1 MHKKLCV
8 PFGCRRALTRSV
20 LARNGNTVYYNV
32 NTQQPKGGRK
42 SMIRIFIVE
51 DDEIIANEVAKSLR
65 AWGFEAVLARA
76 FDRVDEE
83 FTASLAQLV
92 IMDISLPY
100 YNGYYWCERIRR
112 ASKVPIVFLSSRA
125 DTADVVMAVNM
136 GGDDY
141 IAKPVV
147 MELLIAKVQ
156 AVLRRAYDY
165 ETTTNTRFLG
175 AEFDVATSSL
185 MTSETKRELTKNES
199 RILSALLQKRGT
211 IVSRE
216 ELMLKLWDSDEFVDD
231 NTLSVNV
238 NRLRKT
244 LADAGLG
251 DCVKT
256 HKGQGYSLEA

>member
-1 MHKKLCV
+1 
-8 PFGCRRALTRSV
+8 
-20 LARNGNTVYYNV
+20 
-32 NTQQPKGGRK
+32 
-42 SMIRIFIVE
+42 MIRIFIVE
-51 DDEIIANEVAKSLR
+51 DDDIIANEVAKSLR
-65 AWGFEAVLARA
+65 SWGFEAVIATA
-76 FDRVDEE
+76 FDRIDEE
-83 FTASLAQLV
+83 FAASGSQLV

-112 ASKVPIVFLSSRA
+112 GSKVPIVFLSSRA

-156 AVLRRAYDY
+156 AMLRRAYDY
-165 ETTTNTRFLG
+165 ETGANPRFLG
-175 AEFDVATSSL
+175 AEFDAATNSVLIGES
-185 MTSETKRELTKNES
+185 KRELTKNES
-199 RILSALLQKRGT
+199 RILAALLEKRGA

-231 NTLSVNV
+231 NTLTVNV

-244 LADAGLG
+244 LSEAGLG

-256 HKGQGYSLEA
+256 HKGQGYSLEG

>member
-1 MHKKLCV
+1 
-8 PFGCRRALTRSV
+8 
-20 LARNGNTVYYNV
+20 
-32 NTQQPKGGRK
+32 
-42 SMIRIFIVE
+42 MIRIFIVE
-51 DDEIIANEVAKSLR
+51 DDEIIAAEVAKSLNS
-65 AWGFEAVLARA
+65 WGFEAVVATA
-76 FDRVDEE
+76 FDEIDEE
-83 FTASLAQLV
+83 FAASAAQLV

-112 ASKVPIVFLSSRA
+112 TSKAPIVFLSSRA

-141 IAKPVV
+141 ITKPVA

-156 AVLRRAYDY
+156 AMLRRAYDY
-165 ETTTNTRFLG
+165 ETSPRVRFLG
-175 AEFDVATSSL
+175 AEFDTAASSIVVGE
-185 MTSETKRELTKNES
+185 SKRELTKNES
-199 RILSALLQKRGT
+199 RILSALLEKRGAV
-211 IVSRE
+211 VSRE
-216 ELMLKLWDSDEFVDD
+216 ALMLKLWDSDEFVDD

-244 LADAGLG
+244 LAEAGLG

>member
-1 MHKKLCV
+1 
-8 PFGCRRALTRSV
+8 
-20 LARNGNTVYYNV
+20 
-32 NTQQPKGGRK
+32 
-42 SMIRIFIVE
+42 MIRIFIVE
-51 DDEIIANEVAKSLR
+51 DDEIIAGEVARGLGS
-65 AWGFEAVLARA
+65 WGFEAVLARA
-76 FDRVDEE
+76 FDRIDEE
-83 FTASLAQLV
+83 FAMSNAQLV
-92 IMDISLPY
+92 MMDISLPY

-112 ASKVPIVFLSSRA
+112 TSKVPIVFLSSRA

-147 MELLIAKVQ
+147 MDLLIAKVQ

-165 ETTTNTRFLG
+165 ETAINQRFLG
-175 AEFDVATSSL
+175 AEFDAASSSL
-185 MTSETKRELTKNES
+185 SIGEQKRELTKNES
-199 RILSALLQKRGT
+199 RILSALLQKRGAV
-211 IVSRE
+211 VSRE

-231 NTLSVNV
+231 NTLTVNV

-244 LADAGLG
+244 LAEAGLG

>member
-1 MHKKLCV
+1 
-8 PFGCRRALTRSV
+8 
-20 LARNGNTVYYNV
+20 
-32 NTQQPKGGRK
+32 
-42 SMIRIFIVE
+42 MIRIFIVE
-51 DDEIIANEVAKSLR
+51 DDAIIAQEVAKSLR
-65 AWGFEAVLARA
+65 SWGFDAVIAAA
-76 FDRVDEE
+76 FDRIDEE
-83 FTASLAQLV
+83 FAQSCAQLV

-112 ASKVPIVFLSSRA
+112 SSKVPIVFLSSRA

-141 IAKPVV
+141 IPKPVE

-156 AVLRRAYDY
+156 AMLRRAYDY
-165 ETTTNTRFLG
+165 ETGANLRFLG
-175 AEFDVATSSL
+175 AEFDAAANSIFVG
-185 MTSETKRELTKNES
+185 ENKRELTKNES
-199 RILSALLQKRGT
+199 RILAALLDKRGQV
-211 IVSRE
+211 VSRE

-231 NTLSVNV
+231 NTLTVNV

-256 HKGQGYSLEA
+256 HKGQGYSIEG

>member
-1 MHKKLCV
+1 
-8 PFGCRRALTRSV
+8 
-20 LARNGNTVYYNV
+20 
-32 NTQQPKGGRK
+32 
-42 SMIRIFIVE
+42 MIRIFIVE
-51 DDEIIANEVAKSLR
+51 DDEIIAGEVARGLGS
-65 AWGFEAVLARA
+65 WGFEAVLARA
-76 FDRVDEE
+76 FDRIDEE
-83 FTASLAQLV
+83 FAMSNAQLV
-92 IMDISLPY
+92 MMDISLPY

-112 ASKVPIVFLSSRA
+112 TSKVPIVFLSSRA

-147 MELLIAKVQ
+147 MDLLIAKVQ

-165 ETTTNTRFLG
+165 ETAINQRFLG
-175 AEFDVATSSL
+175 AEFDAASSSL
-185 MTSETKRELTKNES
+185 SIGEQKRELTKNES
-199 RILSALLQKRGT
+199 RILSSLLQKRGAV
-211 IVSRE
+211 VSRE

-231 NTLSVNV
+231 NTLTVNV

-244 LADAGLG
+244 LAEAGLG

>member
-1 MHKKLCV
+1 M
-8 PFGCRRALTRSV
+8 
-20 LARNGNTVYYNV
+20 
-32 NTQQPKGGRK
+32 
-42 SMIRIFIVE
+42 RIFIVE
-51 DDEIIANEVAKSLR
+51 DDEIIAAEVAKSLR
-65 AWGFEAVLARA
+65 SWGFEAVIARA

-83 FTASLAQLV
+83 FVASASQLV

-112 ASKVPIVFLSSRA
+112 SSKVPIVFLSSRA

-165 ETTTNTRFLG
+165 ETPANLHFLG
-175 AEFDVATSSL
+175 AEFDAAACCVIHL
-185 MTSETKRELTKNES
+185 ETKYTLTKNES
-199 RILSALLQKRGT
+199 RILSTLLLKRGVF
-211 IVSRE
+211 VSRE

-231 NTLSVNV
+231 NTLTVNV

-244 LADAGLG
+244 LAEAGLG

>member
-1 MHKKLCV
+1 MV
-8 PFGCRRALTRSV
+8 
-20 LARNGNTVYYNV
+20 
-32 NTQQPKGGRK
+32 
-42 SMIRIFIVE
+42 RILIVE
-51 DDEIIANEVAKSLR
+51 DDEVIAVEIAKSL
-65 AWGFEAVLARA
+65 ASWGFDTVIARA
-76 FDRVDEE
+76 FDRIDEE
-83 FTASLAQLV
+83 FAQSSAQLV

-112 ASKVPIVFLSSRA
+112 TSKVPIVFLSSRA

-141 IAKPVV
+141 LAKPVAT
-147 MELLIAKVQ
+147 ELLIAKVQ

-165 ETTTNTRFLG
+165 ETGANLRFLG
-175 AEFDVATSSL
+175 AEFDAAANSIFVG
-185 MTSETKRELTKNES
+185 ENKRELTKNES
-199 RILSALLQKRGT
+199 RILAALLDKRGQV
-211 IVSRE
+211 VSRE

-231 NTLSVNV
+231 NTLTVNV

-256 HKGQGYSLEA
+256 HKGQGYSIEG

>member
-1 MHKKLCV
+1 
-8 PFGCRRALTRSV
+8 
-20 LARNGNTVYYNV
+20 
-32 NTQQPKGGRK
+32 
-42 SMIRIFIVE
+42 MIRILIVE
-51 DDEIIANEVAKSLR
+51 DDEIIANEVAKSLNS
-65 AWGFEAVLARA
+65 WGFDAVIARA
-76 FDRVDEE
+76 FDRIDEE
-83 FTASLAQLV
+83 FAASNAQLV

-112 ASKVPIVFLSSRA
+112 HSKTPIVFLSSRA

-141 IAKPVV
+141 IAKPVA

-156 AVLRRAYDY
+156 AMLRRAYDY
-165 ETTTNTRFLG
+165 EAGARLLFLG
-175 AEFDVATSSL
+175 AEFDAATSSIL
-185 MTSETKRELTKNES
+185 FGDAKRDLTKNES
-199 RILSALLQKRGT
+199 RILIALLEKRGA

-231 NTLSVNV
+231 NTLTVNV

-244 LADAGLG
+244 LSEAGLG

>member
-1 MHKKLCV
+1 
-8 PFGCRRALTRSV
+8 
-20 LARNGNTVYYNV
+20 
-32 NTQQPKGGRK
+32 
-42 SMIRIFIVE
+42 MIRIFIVE
-51 DDEIIANEVAKSLR
+51 DDEIIAGEVARGLGS
-65 AWGFEAVLARA
+65 WGFEAVLARA
-76 FDRVDEE
+76 FDRIDEE
-83 FTASLAQLV
+83 FAMNSAQLV

-112 ASKVPIVFLSSRA
+112 TSKVPIVFLSSRA

-147 MELLIAKVQ
+147 MDLLIAKVQ

-165 ETTTNTRFLG
+165 ETAINQRFLG
-175 AEFDVATSSL
+175 AEFDAASSSL
-185 MTSETKRELTKNES
+185 SIGEQKRELTKNES
-199 RILSALLQKRGT
+199 RILSSLLQKRGAV
-211 IVSRE
+211 VSRE

-231 NTLSVNV
+231 NTLTVNV

-244 LADAGLG
+244 LAEAGLG

>member
-1 MHKKLCV
+1 
-8 PFGCRRALTRSV
+8 
-20 LARNGNTVYYNV
+20 
-32 NTQQPKGGRK
+32 
-42 SMIRIFIVE
+42 MIRIFIVE
-51 DDEIIANEVAKSLR
+51 DDAIIAQEVAKSLGS
-65 AWGFEAVLARA
+65 WGFDAVMATA
-76 FDRVDEE
+76 FDRIDEE
-83 FTASLAQLV
+83 FAQACAQLV

-112 ASKVPIVFLSSRA
+112 SSKVPIVFLSSRA

-156 AVLRRAYDY
+156 AMLRRAYDY
-165 ETTTNTRFLG
+165 ETGAGQRFLG
-175 AEFDVATSSL
+175 AEFDAAANCILVNDG
-185 MTSETKRELTKNES
+185 KQELTKNES
-199 RILSALLQKRGT
+199 RILAALLDKRGQV
-211 IVSRE
+211 VSRE

-231 NTLSVNV
+231 NTLTVNV

-244 LADAGLG
+244 LSEAGLG

>member
-1 MHKKLCV
+1 M
-8 PFGCRRALTRSV
+8 
-20 LARNGNTVYYNV
+20 
-32 NTQQPKGGRK
+32 
-42 SMIRIFIVE
+42 MRIFIVE
-51 DDEIIANEVAKSLR
+51 DDEIIACEVAKGLTS
-65 AWGFEAVLARA
+65 WGFEAVLARA

-83 FTASLAQLV
+83 FADSSAQLV

-112 ASKVPIVFLSSRA
+112 NSRVPIVFLSSRA

-165 ETTTNTRFLG
+165 ETVSGIRFLG
-175 AEFDVATSSL
+175 AEFDAASSSL
-185 MTSETKRELTKNES
+185 VMGETKRELTKNES
-199 RILSALLQKRGT
+199 RILGALLNKRGNV
-211 IVSRE
+211 VSRE

-231 NTLSVNV
+231 NTLTVNV

-244 LADAGLG
+244 LSEAGLG
-251 DCVKT
+251 ECVKT
-256 HKGQGYSLEA
+256 HKGQGYSIDA

>member
-1 MHKKLCV
+1 M
-8 PFGCRRALTRSV
+8 
-20 LARNGNTVYYNV
+20 
-32 NTQQPKGGRK
+32 
-42 SMIRIFIVE
+42 RIFIVE
-51 DDEIIANEVAKSLR
+51 DDEIIAVEVAKSLR
-65 AWGFEAVLARA
+65 SWGFEAVIARA

-83 FTASLAQLV
+83 FAASASQLV

-112 ASKVPIVFLSSRA
+112 SSKVPIVFLSSRA

-165 ETTTNTRFLG
+165 ETPANLRFLG
-175 AEFDVATSSL
+175 AEFDPAASCVIHL
-185 MTSETKRELTKNES
+185 DTKHALTKNES
-199 RILSALLQKRGT
+199 RILAALLQKRGM

-244 LADAGLG
+244 LAEAGLG